1 MTVRPVERIARTF
14 LHLVV
19 QLLIVFPVAS
29 RLLACHA
36 LADILRT
43 IASLSALLA
52 HGISLHPPP
61 IRSSPIPQSTSQNA
75 QNSLDLN
82 PTPRQTRHLL
92 PQDLQPPLNRH
103 QRTRLS
109 LLHRRL
115 HRFRCRSRFRVPV
128 LFCVRVEC
136 ACSSTDRMRGWFCVL

>member
-36 LADILRT
+36 LADILRFIT
-43 IASLSALLA
+43 NLNALPTHGNLA
-52 HGISLHPPP
+52 PFSS
-61 IRSSPIPQSTSQNA
+61 RSPVAHSSIHSQNA
-75 QNSLDLN
+75 RNSLDLN

-92 PQDLQPPLNRH
+92 PQDLQSPLDRH